1 MQVNSIQS
9 SIQTVFQDKENRNKA
24 KYIGAAT
31 LLSAG
36 SAFLATKPAKN
47 AVNQVKT
54 SGRILKATGAGII
67 AAGVMTLLSLKKE
80 DFAAIKDK
88 AMGFINKDN
97 NAQEPVQ
104 AAENVI
110 PQPAQQMQV
119 EIPQTELI
127 PQTTN
132 PEEQAQGAEQA
143 QETEQAQNV
152 EQAQETQT
160 ATVQPQVDLES
171 TNVEAENAASQNPF
185 AAITATTTQG

>member
-80 DFAAIKDK
+80 DCAAIKDK
-88 AMGFINKDN
+88 TMSFINKGN
-97 NAQEPVQ
+97 NAQEPAQ
-104 AAENVI
+104 AAENII

-119 EIPQTELI
+119 ETPQTDLI

-132 PEEQAQGAEQA
+132 PEEQAQ
-143 QETEQAQNV
+143 ETEQAQNA